1 MTSYALR
8 DEERLTIVGISDRVS
23 NAEAQKIG
31 DLWRRFHV
39 MGGGSAIPTRLS
51 NAVYGVYCEY
61 DGDYTQP
68 FTALIGCAV
77 APDAAVP
84 EGMRRITVEAG
95 RFAVYRPVGEMPQAV
110 FQTWAEIWET
120 PLERRYEA
128 DYDRYGDRYGAD
140 GLVEIH
146 VGVR

>member
-1 MTSYALR
+1 MTSHTLR

-39 MGGGSAIPTRLS
+39 MGGGSAIPARQS
-51 NAVYGVYCEY
+51 DAVYGTYFEY
-61 DGDYTQP
+61 AGDYTQP

-84 EGMRRITVEAG
+84 EGMQKVVIEAG
-95 RFAVYRPVGEMPQAV
+95 RFAVYQPVGEIPQAV
-110 FQTWAEIWET
+110 FATWAEIWKA

-128 DYDRYGDRYGAD
+128 DYDRYGAD
-140 GLVEIH
+140 GSVEIH